1 MLPNNASFHHP
12 SVFSSASYRYPMEPP
27 KVRFVTPV
35 YHPNIDAEGR
45 ICLDI
50 LNPPPKGAWKPSL
63 NISTVLSSIALLLSE
78 PNPDDGLVTDTVRNI
93 GMGSILC
100 RAKHCY
106 CHQLVSCLW

>member
-1 MLPNNASFHHP
+1 
-12 SVFSSASYRYPMEPP
+12 MEPP

-78 PNPDDGLVTDTVRNI
+78 PNADDGLVTDTVRKKA
-93 GMGSILC
+93 GVQ
-100 RAKHCY
+100 AHVK
-106 CHQLVSCLW
+106 